1 MKVLIIGP
9 SGSGKT
15 FVAKSLQRAGINA
28 FDADNVEGLSN
39 WYDKNGKKVEA
50 PTTAG
55 EAINN
60 HYVFLWSRK
69 FLADFLATFG
79 DVYLFGGSGNA
90 SGMFDLFDKV
100 YCLKIDPEL
109 QKERLRSP
117 LRPAPLMDVNDD
129 GLVIWGAWFE
139 EMAKEKNIPFI
150 AASKTPEQIYRIISR
165 HDGQ

>member
-28 FDADNVEGLSN
+28 FDADDIEGLSN
-39 WYDKNGKKVEA
+39 WYDQNGKKVEA
-50 PTTAG
+50 PITAG

-60 HYVFLWSRK
+60 HYSFLWSRRFLVG
-69 FLADFLATFG
+69 FLAEFD
-79 DVYLFGGSGNA
+79 DVYVFGGSGNA
-90 SGMFDLFDKV
+90 SSMFDLFDKA

-117 LRPAPLMDVNDD
+117 LRTTPLMDANDE
-129 GLVIWGAWFE
+129 GPVIWGAWFE

-150 AASKTPEQIYRIISR
+150 DASKTPEQIYQIISR
-165 HDGQ
+165 HRLC